1 MSRHLRKKL
10 IDSVLVDTAQTVVY
24 KLASSTYMVFNLI
37 IQSTHDPISK
47 YSAVDIATSNALQLI
62 KLGMVCFFRAVD
74 RHAVVVH
81 SKDYGEQVASGNL
94 TNNKEH
100 DDVFERANPSNSAIG
115 EKYPMDNQKD
125 ALTPGQEL

>member
-1 MSRHLRKKL
+1 
-10 IDSVLVDTAQTVVY
+10 
-24 KLASSTYMVFNLI
+24 MVFNLI

-47 YSAVDIATSNALQLI
+47 YSAVDIATSDALQLI
-62 KLGMVCFFRAVD
+62 KLGMACFFRAVN

-94 TNNKEH
+94 ANNKEH
-100 DDVFERANPSNSAIG
+100 GDVSERANPSNSAIG
-115 EKYPMDNQKD
+115 EEYPMDNQKD